1 MKCLN
6 TGFVLKSALFP
17 LLLTFP
23 LIYGTPSRYNMF
35 QGSAYSGS
43 EQRQR
48 NKNWCAYVVHKNVSY
63 AVVGGTESFVQPESA
78 PCQMHQPNCAQQVM
92 YRTQFRPMY
101 KVGYKLVTELEWRCC
116 PGYQGHDCKDLKG
129 VPSRQTV
136 LGPRSNPSPA
146 PGHIAET
153 QGRGQQAW
161 GQSGHPWGAERQ
173 PGGQTGQGGAS
184 GQVASQ
190 GGSQTTQQ
198 MEEEVQRLSQ
208 QVLDMQAA
216 MTSLSAN
223 LRVDLQEDAS
233 KMLVTL
239 LNNLRQPE
247 SVRGEQQSMLLQDLS
262 LEKEYKTVDMDEFTN
277 KINNL
282 ADTLNTKSNTLDD
295 LQARVNH
302 HDGQLRLLMEATQAP
317 LATPPSAPP
326 ANDAAL
332 RAYVDAKFHALRD
345 EMMEGME
352 IKMSDLKN
360 SCDYK
365 ILSVQE
371 QSEFQEN
378 SYLSLTELL
387 ESKEMDLRKEI
398 QDLKNEL
405 PGLLRGEGTPPG
417 LQELQKELFRVSEAQ
432 LKLQSSLEKKPEPD
446 PLLPHV
452 EELEARLNM
461 SERSVEVHSLFLEE
475 KLRREWAEGAT
486 NLKKA
491 IEDRMS
497 SMEDRVTSLLVEIS
511 SPLSRPR
518 SGLEALQGEVTSHK
532 TSVQALEDRF
542 NAHDQLCSTECKSD
556 QLAIESIQDNLQVY
570 KTSLDTMQSNMKG
583 HSASLGDMEEFV
595 QGQLLNHTA
604 SLTDTQE
611 ELWALKGRM
620 GGQESFLSAL
630 GLSLSQQSLELQGQ
644 LLNHSASLAGVEE
657 ALQALSGRIGV
668 QEGSLSDL
676 GVSLSAHLKDVRGE
690 LGALSERIGG
700 QEGSLSALGVSLSRQ
715 SLELQQLNTCCQS
728 SVGPVQDARDLL
740 ELHLAQR
747 EELRARLEE
756 LGQEVRAEAVHC
768 RNRTEGVAL
777 DVTTVDG
784 RVASL
789 DNMCGRLEP
798 ISSSLHRIKEGLN
811 KHVTGLWNC
820 VSEINDT
827 LLAHTKDIEGLKGT
841 YQNLQDHFSVFTQ
854 DLHHLTTSPEN
865 NGVHGGVEE
874 SGNPTKT
881 KPVSQGPVLPIGPIP
896 DGALP
901 PHMIETGEAGAPGI
915 MISSKPPKGADGS
928 MTPIKGF
935 AGAPASPPSKGSLKP
950 NMPVISVAHIPLRPS
965 LQKPYLTLTGER
977 VSFSAGLNLL
987 PFPGEVGIIRFNK
1000 VLVNDGGHYDPHTG
1014 IFNVPMEGHYLLSAV
1029 LTAQRGAR
1037 VEAVLSVS
1045 NHSIQRLDTAGY
1057 LPANGGGGGAS
1068 STSCD
1073 CGGSA
1078 SLSLVLTLKRGDRA
1092 GLVMTAGKLAI
1103 SENTEVLSTFSA
1115 VLLYPTSSKR

>member
-1 MKCLN
+1 MKCLP

-23 LIYGTPSRYNMF
+23 LINGTPSRYNMF

-48 NKNWCAYVVHKNVSY
+48 NKNWCAYVVQKNVSY

-78 PCQMHQPNCAQQVM
+78 PCQMHQLNCAQQVM

-129 VPSRQTV
+129 VPFRQTV
-136 LGPRSNPSPA
+136 LGPRSNPPPA

-153 QGRGQQAW
+153 QGPGQQAW
-161 GQSGHPWGAERQ
+161 GQSGHPWGAEGQ
-173 PGGQTGQGGAS
+173 PGGQTGQGGVS

-262 LEKEYKTVDMDEFTN
+262 MEKEYKMVDMDEFTN

-282 ADTLNTKSNTLDD
+282 TDTLNTKSNTLDD
-295 LQARVNH
+295 LHSRVNH

-317 LATPPSAPP
+317 LATPPPAPT

-405 PGLLRGEGTPPG
+405 P
-417 LQELQKELFRVSEAQ
+417 
-432 LKLQSSLEKKPEPD
+432 EKKPEPD
-446 PLLPHV
+446 QLLPHV
-452 EELEARLNM
+452 EELEAHLNM

-511 SPLSRPR
+511 SPLSRPQAV
-518 SGLEALQGEVTSHK
+518 LEALPGEVTSHK

-542 NAHDQLCSTECKSD
+542 NALDQLCSTECKSD
-556 QLAIESIQDNLQVY
+556 QLAIESIQNNLQVY
-570 KTSLDTMQSNMKG
+570 KTSLDTMQSSMKG
-583 HSASLGDMEEFV
+583 HSASLGDMEEYV

-620 GGQESFLSAL
+620 GGQEGFLSAL
-630 GLSLSQQSLELQGQ
+630 GLSLSQL
-644 LLNHSASLAGVEE
+644 
-657 ALQALSGRIGV
+657 
-668 QEGSLSDL
+668 
-676 GVSLSAHLKDVRGE
+676 
-690 LGALSERIGG
+690 
-700 QEGSLSALGVSLSRQ
+700 
-715 SLELQQLNTCCQS
+715 
-728 SVGPVQDARDLL
+728 VGPAHDARDLQ

-756 LGQEVRAEAVHC
+756 LGQKVRSEADHC

-777 DVTTVDG
+777 DVKTVDG

-789 DNMCGRLEP
+789 DNMCSRLEP

-820 VSEINDT
+820 VSEINNT

-841 YQNLQDHFSVFTQ
+841 YQNLQDHFSVITQ

-865 NGVHGGVEE
+865 TVPLFSLSLSPYPPASSFSGF
-874 SGNPTKT
+874 SGNPTET
-881 KPVSQGPVLPIGPIP
+881 KPVPQSPVLPIGPIP

-935 AGAPASPPSKGSLKP
+935 AGAPGIGKPPWSLWLNLCLKF
-950 NMPVISVAHIPLRPS
+950 S
-965 LQKPYLTLTGER
+965 ER

-1014 IFNVPMEGHYLLSAV
+1014 IFNVPMEGHYLLTAV

-1115 VLLYPTSSKR
+1115 VLLYTTSSKR

>member
-1 MKCLN
+1 MA
-6 TGFVLKSALFP
+6 TTTKSSIKMSL
-17 LLLTFP
+17 
-23 LIYGTPSRYNMF
+23 
-35 QGSAYSGS
+35 
-43 EQRQR
+43 
-48 NKNWCAYVVHKNVSY
+48 NWCAYVVHKNVSY

-78 PCQMHQPNCAQQVM
+78 PCQMHQLNCAQQVM

-136 LGPRSNPSPA
+136 MGPQSNPPPA

-153 QGRGQQAW
+153 QGKR
-161 GQSGHPWGAERQ
+161 
-173 PGGQTGQGGAS
+173 
-184 GQVASQ
+184 
-190 GGSQTTQQ
+190 Q

-262 LEKEYKTVDMDEFTN
+262 LEKEYKMVDMDEFTN

-282 ADTLNTKSNTLDD
+282 TDTLNTKSNTLDD
-295 LQARVNH
+295 LHSRVNH

-317 LATPPSAPP
+317 LATPLPASP

-405 PGLLRGEGTPPG
+405 PGLLRGDGTPPG
-417 LQELQKELFRVSEAQ
+417 LQELQKELFRVSGAQ
-432 LKLQSSLEKKPEPD
+432 PRLQSSLEKKPEPD
-446 PLLPHV
+446 QLLPHV
-452 EELEARLNM
+452 EELEAHLNM

-511 SPLSRPR
+511 SPLSRPQAV
-518 SGLEALQGEVTSHK
+518 LEALPGEVTSHK

-542 NAHDQLCSTECKSD
+542 NALDQLCSTECKSD
-556 QLAIESIQDNLQVY
+556 QLAIESIQNNLQVY
-570 KTSLDTMQSNMKG
+570 KTSLDTMQSSMKG

-611 ELWALKGRM
+611 ELWALKG
-620 GGQESFLSAL
+620 Q
-630 GLSLSQQSLELQGQ
+630 
-644 LLNHSASLAGVEE
+644 
-657 ALQALSGRIGV
+657 
-668 QEGSLSDL
+668 
-676 GVSLSAHLKDVRGE
+676 
-690 LGALSERIGG
+690 
-700 QEGSLSALGVSLSRQ
+700 GSLSALGVSLSRQ

-728 SVGPVQDARDLL
+728 SVGPAHDARNLL

-756 LGQEVRAEAVHC
+756 LGQKVRSEADHC

-789 DNMCGRLEP
+789 DNMCSRLEP

-841 YQNLQDHFSVFTQ
+841 YQNLQDHFSVITQ

-865 NGVHGGVEE
+865 
-874 SGNPTKT
+874 
-881 KPVSQGPVLPIGPIP
+881 
-896 DGALP
+896 
-901 PHMIETGEAGAPGI
+901 
-915 MISSKPPKGADGS
+915 
-928 MTPIKGF
+928 
-935 AGAPASPPSKGSLKP
+935 
-950 NMPVISVAHIPLRPS
+950 
-965 LQKPYLTLTGER
+965 TGER

-1014 IFNVPMEGHYLLSAV
+1014 IFNVPMEGHYLLTAV

-1068 STSCD
+1068 SPSCG

>member
-1 MKCLN
+1 MA
-6 TGFVLKSALFP
+6 TTTKSSIKMSL
-17 LLLTFP
+17 
-23 LIYGTPSRYNMF
+23 
-35 QGSAYSGS
+35 
-43 EQRQR
+43 
-48 NKNWCAYVVHKNVSY
+48 NWCAYVVHKNVSY

-78 PCQMHQPNCAQQVM
+78 PCQMHQHNCAQQVM

-136 LGPRSNPSPA
+136 LGPQSNPPPA

-153 QGRGQQAW
+153 QGKR
-161 GQSGHPWGAERQ
+161 
-173 PGGQTGQGGAS
+173 
-184 GQVASQ
+184 
-190 GGSQTTQQ
+190 Q

-262 LEKEYKTVDMDEFTN
+262 LEKEYKMVDMDEFTN

-282 ADTLNTKSNTLDD
+282 TDTLNTKSNTLDD
-295 LQARVNH
+295 LHSRVNH

-317 LATPPSAPP
+317 LATPLPASP

-405 PGLLRGEGTPPG
+405 PGLLRGDGTPPG
-417 LQELQKELFRVSEAQ
+417 LQELQKELFRVSGAQ
-432 LKLQSSLEKKPEPD
+432 PRFQSSLEKKPEPD
-446 PLLPHV
+446 QLLPHV
-452 EELEARLNM
+452 EELEAHLNM

-511 SPLSRPR
+511 SPLSRPQA
-518 SGLEALQGEVTSHK
+518 GLESLPGEVTSHK

-542 NAHDQLCSTECKSD
+542 NALDQLCSTECKSD
-556 QLAIESIQDNLQVY
+556 QLAIESIQNNLQVY
-570 KTSLDTMQSNMKG
+570 KTSLDTMQSSMKG
-583 HSASLGDMEEFV
+583 HSASLGDMAEFV

-611 ELWALKGRM
+611 ELWALKG
-620 GGQESFLSAL
+620 Q
-630 GLSLSQQSLELQGQ
+630 
-644 LLNHSASLAGVEE
+644 
-657 ALQALSGRIGV
+657 
-668 QEGSLSDL
+668 
-676 GVSLSAHLKDVRGE
+676 
-690 LGALSERIGG
+690 
-700 QEGSLSALGVSLSRQ
+700 GSLSALGVSLSRQ

-728 SVGPVQDARDLL
+728 SVGPAHDARNLL

-756 LGQEVRAEAVHC
+756 LGQKVRSEADHC

-789 DNMCGRLEP
+789 DNMCSRLEP

-841 YQNLQDHFSVFTQ
+841 YQNLQDHFSVITQ

-865 NGVHGGVEE
+865 
-874 SGNPTKT
+874 
-881 KPVSQGPVLPIGPIP
+881 
-896 DGALP
+896 
-901 PHMIETGEAGAPGI
+901 
-915 MISSKPPKGADGS
+915 
-928 MTPIKGF
+928 
-935 AGAPASPPSKGSLKP
+935 
-950 NMPVISVAHIPLRPS
+950 
-965 LQKPYLTLTGER
+965 TGER

-1000 VLVNDGGHYDPHTG
+1000 VLVNDGEHYDPHTG
-1014 IFNVPMEGHYLLSAV
+1014 IFNVPMEGHYLLTAV

>member
-1 MKCLN
+1 MLMHLLAIS
-6 TGFVLKSALFP
+6 FFAILPFP
-17 LLLTFP
+17 F
-23 LIYGTPSRYNMF
+23 SR
-35 QGSAYSGS
+35 
-43 EQRQR
+43 
-48 NKNWCAYVVHKNVSY
+48 
-63 AVVGGTESFVQPESA
+63 
-78 PCQMHQPNCAQQVM
+78 

-116 PGYQGHDCKDLKG
+116 PGYHGHDCKDLKG

-136 LGPRSNPSPA
+136 LGSRSNPPPA
-146 PGHIAET
+146 PGHIPDT
-153 QGRGQQAW
+153 QGKRDLSYPSDYPSVGPGQQAW
-161 GQSGHPWGAERQ
+161 GQSAHPWGAEGQ

-223 LRVDLQEDAS
+223 LRVDLQED
-233 KMLVTL
+233 
-239 LNNLRQPE
+239 
-247 SVRGEQQSMLLQDLS
+247 
-262 LEKEYKTVDMDEFTN
+262 
-277 KINNL
+277 INNL
-282 ADTLNTKSNTLDD
+282 TDTLNTKSNTLDD
-295 LQARVNH
+295 LQDRVNH
-302 HDGQLRLLMEATQAP
+302 HDGQLRLLMEATHAP
-317 LATPPSAPP
+317 PATPPPAPP

-405 PGLLRGEGTPPG
+405 PGLLRGDGTPPG
-417 LQELQKELFRVSEAQ
+417 LQELRKELFRVSEAQ
-432 LKLQSSLEKKPEPD
+432 LRLQSSLEKKPEPD

-511 SPLSRPR
+511 SPLSRPQA
-518 SGLEALQGEVTSHK
+518 GLEALQGEVSSHK

-542 NAHDQLCSTECKSD
+542 NALDRLCSTECKSD

-570 KTSLDTMQSNMKG
+570 RTSLDTMQSSMKG

-595 QGQLLNHTA
+595 QGQLLNHTG
-604 SLTDTQE
+604 SLTDMQE
-611 ELWALKGRM
+611 ELWALKG
-620 GGQESFLSAL
+620 L
-630 GLSLSQQSLELQGQ
+630 
-644 LLNHSASLAGVEE
+644 
-657 ALQALSGRIGV
+657 
-668 QEGSLSDL
+668 QEGSLSVL
-676 GVSLSAHLKDVRGE
+676 GISLSAHLKDVRRE

-700 QEGSLSALGVSLSRQ
+700 QEGSLSALGI
-715 SLELQQLNTCCQS
+715 
-728 SVGPVQDARDLL
+728 
-740 ELHLAQR
+740 HLAQR

-756 LGQEVRAEAVHC
+756 LGQEVTAEADHC
-768 RNRTEGVAL
+768 RNRTKGVAL
-777 DVTTVDG
+777 EVTTVDG

-789 DNMCGRLEP
+789 ENMCGRLEP

-811 KHVTGLWNC
+811 KHVT
-820 VSEINDT
+820 D
-827 LLAHTKDIEGLKGT
+827 
-841 YQNLQDHFSVFTQ
+841 
-854 DLHHLTTSPEN
+854 
-865 NGVHGGVEE
+865 
-874 SGNPTKT
+874 KT
-881 KPVSQGPVLPIGPIP
+881 RAEQCPIM
-896 DGALP
+896 D
-901 PHMIETGEAGAPGI
+901 
-915 MISSKPPKGADGS
+915 
-928 MTPIKGF
+928 
-935 AGAPASPPSKGSLKP
+935 
-950 NMPVISVAHIPLRPS
+950 R
-965 LQKPYLTLTGER
+965 
-977 VSFSAGLNLL
+977 
-987 PFPGEVGIIRFNK
+987 PFPILATIESICFDHDR
-1000 VLVNDGGHYDPHTG
+1000 
-1014 IFNVPMEGHYLLSAV
+1014 LLS
-1029 LTAQRGAR
+1029 R
-1037 VEAVLSVS
+1037 VTPRSLV
-1045 NHSIQRLDTAGY
+1045 
-1057 LPANGGGGGAS
+1057 S
-1068 STSCD
+1068 STCSI
-1073 CGGSA
+1073 A
-1078 SLSLVLTLKRGDRA
+1078 
-1092 GLVMTAGKLAI
+1092 
-1103 SENTEVLSTFSA
+1103 TFNNR
-1115 VLLYPTSSKR
+1115 SKRDLALSE

>member
-1 MKCLN
+1 MA
-6 TGFVLKSALFP
+6 TTIKSSIKMSL
-17 LLLTFP
+17 
-23 LIYGTPSRYNMF
+23 
-35 QGSAYSGS
+35 
-43 EQRQR
+43 
-48 NKNWCAYVVHKNVSY
+48 NWCAYVVQKNVSY

-78 PCQMHQPNCAQQVM
+78 PCQMHQLNCAQQVM

-129 VPSRQTV
+129 VPFRQTV
-136 LGPRSNPSPA
+136 LGPRSNPPPA

-153 QGRGQQAW
+153 QGKR
-161 GQSGHPWGAERQ
+161 PQ
-173 PGGQTGQGGAS
+173 PIHNY
-184 GQVASQ
+184 
-190 GGSQTTQQ
+190 QTTQQ

-262 LEKEYKTVDMDEFTN
+262 MEKEYKMVDMDEFTN

-282 ADTLNTKSNTLDD
+282 TDTLNTKSNTLDD
-295 LQARVNH
+295 LHSRVNH

-317 LATPPSAPP
+317 LATPPPAPP

-405 PGLLRGEGTPPG
+405 PGLLRGDGTPPG
-417 LQELQKELFRVSEAQ
+417 LQELQKELFRASGAQ
-432 LKLQSSLEKKPEPD
+432 PRLQSSLEKKPEPD
-446 PLLPHV
+446 QLLPHA
-452 EELEARLNM
+452 EELEAHLNM

-511 SPLSRPR
+511 SPLSRPQAV
-518 SGLEALQGEVTSHK
+518 LEALPGEVTSHK

-542 NAHDQLCSTECKSD
+542 NALDQLCSTECKSD
-556 QLAIESIQDNLQVY
+556 QLL
-570 KTSLDTMQSNMKG
+570 
-583 HSASLGDMEEFV
+583 
-595 QGQLLNHTA
+595 
-604 SLTDTQE
+604 
-611 ELWALKGRM
+611 
-620 GGQESFLSAL
+620 
-630 GLSLSQQSLELQGQ
+630 SLELQGQ
-644 LLNHSASLAGVEE
+644 LLNHSTSLAGVEE
-657 ALQALSGRIGV
+657 ALEALSGRIGV
-668 QEGSLSDL
+668 QEGSLSDF

-690 LGALSERIGG
+690 LGAVSERIGG

-728 SVGPVQDARDLL
+728 SVGPAHDARDLQ

-756 LGQEVRAEAVHC
+756 LGQKVRSEADHC

-777 DVTTVDG
+777 DVKTVDG

-789 DNMCGRLEP
+789 DNMCSRLEP

-811 KHVTGLWNC
+811 KHMTGLWNC
-820 VSEINDT
+820 VSEINNT

-841 YQNLQDHFSVFTQ
+841 YQNLQDHFSVITQ

-865 NGVHGGVEE
+865 
-874 SGNPTKT
+874 
-881 KPVSQGPVLPIGPIP
+881 
-896 DGALP
+896 
-901 PHMIETGEAGAPGI
+901 
-915 MISSKPPKGADGS
+915 
-928 MTPIKGF
+928 
-935 AGAPASPPSKGSLKP
+935 
-950 NMPVISVAHIPLRPS
+950 
-965 LQKPYLTLTGER
+965 TGER

-1014 IFNVPMEGHYLLSAV
+1014 IFNVPMEGHYLLTAV

-1115 VLLYPTSSKR
+1115 VLLYTTSSKR

>member
-1 MKCLN
+1 MKCLP

-23 LIYGTPSRYNMF
+23 LIYGTPSGYNMF

-78 PCQMHQPNCAQQVM
+78 RCRMHQPNCAQQVM

-129 VPSRQTV
+129 IPSRQTV
-136 LGPRSNPSPA
+136 LGPRPNLLPA
-146 PGHIAET
+146 PGHIPET
-153 QGRGQQAW
+153 QGPGQQAW
-161 GQSGHPWGAERQ
+161 GQSGHPWGAEGQ
-173 PGGQTGQGGAS
+173 PGGQAGQGGAR

-190 GGSQTTQQ
+190 GESQTTQQ
-198 MEEEVQRLSQ
+198 LEEEVQRLSQ

-216 MTSLSAN
+216 MTTLSAN

-247 SVRGEQQSMLLQDLS
+247 SVRGEQQSMLLQGLS
-262 LEKEYKTVDMDEFTN
+262 LEKEYNTVDMDEFTN

-282 ADTLNTKSNTLDD
+282 TDTLNTKSNALDD

-317 LATPPSAPP
+317 LATQAPPAPP

-332 RAYVDAKFHALRD
+332 CAYVDAKFHALRD

-365 ILSVQE
+365 MLSVQE

-398 QDLKNEL
+398 QDLKNQL
-405 PGLLRGEGTPPG
+405 PGLLRRDGTPPG
-417 LQELQKELFRVSEAQ
+417 VQELRKELFRVSEAQ
-432 LKLQSSLEKKPEPD
+432 LSLQSSLEKKPEPD
-446 PLLPHV
+446 PLLPRV
-452 EELEARLNM
+452 EELEAHLNM
-461 SERSVEVHSLFLEE
+461 TERSVVVHSLFLEE
-475 KLRREWAEGAT
+475 KLRREGAEGAA

-497 SMEDRVTSLLVEIS
+497 SMEYRVTSLLVEIS
-511 SPLSRPR
+511 SPLSGAQA
-518 SGLEALQGEVTSHK
+518 GLVALQGEVTSHK

-542 NAHDQLCSTECKSD
+542 NALDQLCSTECKSD
-556 QLAIESIQDNLQVY
+556 QLAIERIQDNLQVY
-570 KTSLDTMQSNMKG
+570 RTSLDTMQSSMKG

-604 SLTDTQE
+604 SLTDMQE
-611 ELWALKGRM
+611 ELWALKGHM
-620 GGQESFLSAL
+620 GGHEGFLSAL
-630 GLSLSQQSLELQGQ
+630 GLSLSQQSLELKGQ

-657 ALQALSGRIGV
+657 ALGALSGRMEV

-676 GVSLSAHLKDVRGE
+676 GVSHSANLKDVQGE
-690 LGALSERIGG
+690 LGALSERVGG
-700 QEGSLSALGVSLSRQ
+700 QEGSLSAMGVSLSRQ

-728 SVGPVQDARDLL
+728 SVGPAQDARDLL

-756 LGQEVRAEAVHC
+756 LGREVRAEADHC

-789 DNMCGRLEP
+789 ENICGRLEAV
-798 ISSSLHRIKEGLN
+798 SSSLHRIKEGLN
-811 KHVTGLWNC
+811 KHMTGLWNS
-820 VSEINDT
+820 VSEINGT
-827 LLAHTKDIEGLKGT
+827 LQAHAKDIGGLKGT
-841 YQNLQDHFSVFTQ
+841 YQNLQ
-854 DLHHLTTSPEN
+854 
-865 NGVHGGVEE
+865 
-874 SGNPTKT
+874 
-881 KPVSQGPVLPIGPIP
+881 
-896 DGALP
+896 
-901 PHMIETGEAGAPGI
+901 
-915 MISSKPPKGADGS
+915 
-928 MTPIKGF
+928 
-935 AGAPASPPSKGSLKP
+935 
-950 NMPVISVAHIPLRPS
+950 
-965 LQKPYLTLTGER
+965 
-977 VSFSAGLNLL
+977 
-987 PFPGEVGIIRFNK
+987 
-1000 VLVNDGGHYDPHTG
+1000 
-1014 IFNVPMEGHYLLSAV
+1014 
-1029 LTAQRGAR
+1029 
-1037 VEAVLSVS
+1037 
-1045 NHSIQRLDTAGY
+1045 
-1057 LPANGGGGGAS
+1057 
-1068 STSCD
+1068 
-1073 CGGSA
+1073 
-1078 SLSLVLTLKRGDRA
+1078 
-1092 GLVMTAGKLAI
+1092 
-1103 SENTEVLSTFSA
+1103 
-1115 VLLYPTSSKR
+1115 